1 MHTINNSLPAFLDLP
16 LSACPA
22 GVRGWISRVDDGPDA
37 NRLKAMGLCAGH
49 LVSVMRAGDPMVVD
63 VFTTRV
69 AVAQQLASGIRITSC
84 REMPRD

>member
-1 MHTINNSLPAFLDLP
+1 MHTRYSPLPAIVDRP
-16 LSACPA
+16 LSACSA

-49 LVSVMRAGDPMVVD
+49 LVQVRRAGDPMVVD